1 MYHRL
6 IPRDPNAQVSWKN
19 PAPDSDRFQLAA
31 DRVGSQIPGRRMT
44 DNYVVWHFSVRNRRP
59 SKDAG
64 RTLLSNAWQVKPLS
78 VVTTNLCPGV
88 EARPAD
94 DPSQPCEATH
104 AAIGDVSQVNFFRL
118 TRMQP
123 WTDRTLQLLR
133 IKFVSRRGAAG

>member
-78 VVTTNLCPGV
+78 VVTTNRCPGV

-94 DPSQPCEATH
+94 DPSQARVGDSRSLRRLSLGQFFSTDQDATM
-104 AAIGDVSQVNFFRL
+104 D
-118 TRMQP
+118 
-123 WTDRTLQLLR
+123 
-133 IKFVSRRGAAG
+133 